1 MYELDLKNYKP
12 EFDMPYS
19 AEYIASFI
27 KRCEKESDYVDY
39 YILYGEL
46 QVIIDNVHLEEPFI
60 NNPIIQLK
68 LDKLERKFDICQKLL
83 YKQGY

>member
-12 EFDMPYS
+12 EYNMPYS
-19 AEYIASFI
+19 AEYIYSFI
-27 KRCEKESDYVDY
+27 KKCEKESGYVDY

-60 NNPIIQLK
+60 NNPIIQEK
-68 LDKLERKFDICQKLL
+68 LEKLERKFNLCNKILD
-83 YKQGY
+83 KQGY